1 MGTPYFQQQSA
12 AYNLY
17 QKQNLHIFT
26 PDGQRYLVGAGGK
39 SYAEYATEVQD
50 HLVQFEVESLLA
62 QRDSLRDALARRY
75 LIQHFGVAGDA
86 RFSGIDLETA
96 VAELKRRGLAPTPVK
111 TALRSALSRANS
123 EIKDVWP
130 IRESGRNLQYT
141 SYDLVFAAEEFPTPA
156 RRQKIWDAVAAWAS
170 QSRLPGKEGA
180 RLATLQEW
188 DDLGDGYAIRVDLH
202 HYPRPDLESCRAI
215 TLLDATERNKDLEIL
230 RKALA
235 KAGTELA
242 DLAVKPYAVPQNTPL
257 HDAVPPPPKAPPGAA
272 IAETLGAVRI
282 ERDRLEQQL
291 RLLSDALSDSE
302 ERQRQARRIEALEQE
317 KTALENLLGAITS
330 TMDQASWPDR
340 PEDWQRAAPGEK
352 LLRLVEAF
360 ELRQAALN
368 TAQVQLTTTRDK
380 LNAAAAKLHHTED
393 QLESTRQAL
402 AEAQASQRK
411 TGDALD
417 ELTRRHAE
425 AATAQEKIRQ
435 ELQSSRQSLA
445 AATQQLEQTQTQ
457 LEEKKQA
464 LDQSEKTLQVAQSE
478 LRLLGAHAQAAEKE
492 RDRLAAELQQTAKSR
507 DEWQS
512 RAENA
517 ESSFKAELLK
527 QHNAA
532 LLAQELDFTRQ
543 IQDMQQAHM
552 NQAQEAQQEHMRALQ
567 QAQDERLR
575 QIEEIQQEHI
585 RQIQELQATHLKQ
598 IQKLRRLAPHGELD
612 DGWSVPQPGMYVPRR
627 TAPEKPVSLEPESP
641 TPPAPRP
648 QPKSVASELGRYQAE
663 SQEIFDSRIGEYLR
677 IAKDL
682 GLSEADKWLLAE
694 AKKLA
699 EVRAKQGE
707 LGI

>member
-39 SYAEYATEVQD
+39 SYADYATEVQD

-62 QRDSLRDALARRY
+62 QRDSLRNALARRY

-86 RFSGIDLETA
+86 RFSGIDLDTA

-111 TALRSALSRANS
+111 NALRAALSRANS

-141 SYDLVFAAEEFPTPA
+141 SYDLVFSADEIPTPS

-180 RLATLQEW
+180 RLATVQEW
-188 DDLGDGYAIRVDLH
+188 DDIGDGYALRVDLH

-215 TLLDATERNKDLEIL
+215 TLLDATERNKDLEIV

-235 KAGTELA
+235 KAGAELA
-242 DLAVKPYAVPQNTPL
+242 ELAVKPYAVPQNTPL
-257 HDAVPPPPKAPPGAA
+257 HDAAPPPPKAPPAAA

-291 RLLSDALSDSE
+291 RLLTEALTDSE
-302 ERQRQARRIEALEQE
+302 ERQKQARRIDALEEE
-317 KTALENLLGAITS
+317 KTALENMLNGMTASL
-330 TMDQASWPDR
+330 DRASWPDR
-340 PEDWQRAAPGEK
+340 PADWENTAPPEKVRLAVQAFEQRQTALAAAQAQLAATREK
-352 LLRLVEAF
+352 LGM
-360 ELRQAALN
+360 
-368 TAQVQLTTTRDK
+368 
-380 LNAAAAKLHHTED
+380 AAAAVQKLKPA
-393 QLESTRQAL
+393 LE
-402 AEAQASQRK
+402 
-411 TGDALD
+411 
-417 ELTRRHAE
+417 
-425 AATAQEKIRQ
+425 
-435 ELQSSRQSLA
+435 
-445 AATQQLEQTQTQ
+445 Q
-457 LEEKKQA
+457 LEEKKRA
-464 LDQSEKTLQVAQSE
+464 LEQSEKALQTAQSE
-478 LRLLGAHAQAAEKE
+478 LRLFGSRAQAAEKE
-492 RDRLAAELQQTAKSR
+492 RDRLAAELQKTGKAR
-507 DEWQS
+507 NEWQS

-517 ESSFKAELLK
+517 ESTFKAELLK

-543 IQDMQQAHM
+543 IQEMQQTYM
-552 NQAQEAQQEHMRALQ
+552 SQSQEAQQEHMRAFQ

-598 IQKLRRLAPHGELD
+598 IQKLRRLAPPGEPD
-612 DGWSVPQPGMYVPRR
+612 ESWSVPQPGMYVPRR
-627 TAPEKPVSLEPESP
+627 AAPGKPAAAEPESA
-641 TPPAPRP
+641 PPAPR
-648 QPKSVASELGRYQAE
+648 QEPKSVAAELGRYQAE

-682 GLSEADKWLLAE
+682 GLSQADKWLLAE

-699 EVRAKQGE
+699 EARAKQGE
-707 LGI
+707 LEI